1 MTTEDLKKAEET
13 ARELQNGKFS
23 TGRFECESVAPR
35 TTAAILQLSEALLF
49 VIQEN
54 ERLDNSVRELLNSNH
69 ILRCDSNEL
78 NEAVSEADRLLNLSI
93 GMMSD
98 GRAMEYA
105 KWKRKHANK

>member
-1 MTTEDLKKAEET
+1 MTTEDLKKAEEL
-13 ARELQNGKFS
+13 ARSARIIRYDISHEA
-23 TGRFECESVAPR
+23 RRVIC
-35 TTAAILQLSEALLF
+35 EALLF

-54 ERLDNSVRELLNSNH
+54 KRLDNSVRELLNSNH

-105 KWKRKHANK
+105 EWKRRHANK